1 MTPKQSLMDLFS
13 LSEEFATQLL
23 EAGEVQTIEAGEI
36 LEVQGQELEN
46 FLFVFSGLISV
57 YRQNFDGAERFAGF
71 IPPGFM
77 YSESA
82 ILNQTKLYGRYHI
95 QETMTALVLPIST
108 VLELYKNSLE
118 FNKLTAQHLSQKLL
132 FTSRI
137 LFISHER
144 NSNRKVGLAL
154 DSLYR
159 VTNKRSIP
167 ISVEDLAGMLGMSRN
182 TVSKTL
188 DYWEEQGAITNSKAR
203 VTFNSTEPF
212 SSITDGMVF

>member
-1 MTPKQSLMDLFS
+1 
-13 LSEEFATQLL
+13 
-23 EAGEVQTIEAGEI
+23 
-36 LEVQGQELEN
+36 
-46 FLFVFSGLISV
+46 
-57 YRQNFDGAERFAGF
+57 
-71 IPPGFM
+71 
-77 YSESA
+77 
-82 ILNQTKLYGRYHI
+82 
-95 QETMTALVLPIST
+95 MTALVLPIST
-108 VLELYKNSLE
+108 VLELYENSLE